1 MFRDLSFGQ
10 YYPANSA
17 VHRLDARAKLLF
29 TIVFIVCIFF
39 VETYFS
45 YLVVALFL
53 VAVVLI
59 ARLPALSVLKS
70 VKAVLFIVV
79 FTAVLNL
86 FFVREGRV
94 LFQVQIAPWWLM
106 RVTESGVH
114 TSAKLALRLILLI
127 VGTSLLSFT
136 TTPMALTDAM
146 ESLMRPLKL
155 IRFPVHDIA
164 VIMSIALRF
173 IPTLLDE
180 TNKIINAQKARGA
193 AFDTGGLIA
202 RAKAMLPIL
211 IPLFVSAFRRAD
223 ELAFALDARC
233 YNATSKRTKMN
244 IPHLGLNDLVGALFL
259 LSFMTVIFLDRYFFL
274 GLDRIIFGLV
284 Y

>member
-1 MFRDLSFGQ
+1 
-10 YYPANSA
+10 
-17 VHRLDARAKLLF
+17 
-29 TIVFIVCIFF
+29 